1 MKKGGSVARIGEVDR
16 KTKETK
22 ISLKLNI
29 DGRGK
34 SDISTSI
41 PFLDHMLELMC
52 AHGFFDITL
61 KATGDIKVDYHHT
74 MEDIGICLGEGVKK
88 ALGDKG
94 KIKRYGQ
101 ALLPMDETLAC
112 VVLDISNRPHLVY
125 NVNVEARKIGD
136 LDTELMKEF
145 FQGFAIHSG
154 TTLHINILYGQ
165 NTHHIFE
172 SIFKA
177 FGKAL
182 DEATS
187 MDKRIEGPL
196 STKGIL

>member
-1 MKKGGSVARIGEVDR
+1 MARIGRVER

-22 ISLKLNI
+22 ISLKLNL
-29 DGRGK
+29 DGKGK

-52 AHGFFDITL
+52 AHGFLDITL
-61 KATGDIKVDYHHT
+61 KATGDIGVDYHHT
-74 MEDIGICLGEGVKK
+74 IEDIGICLGEGVRKV
-88 ALGDKG
+88 LGDKR

-101 ALLPMDETLAC
+101 ALVPMDETLTC

-125 NVNVEARKIGD
+125 NVGVGSHKIGD

-145 FQGFAIHSG
+145 FQSFAVHSG

-187 MDKRIEGPL
+187 VDKRIEGPL

>member
-1 MKKGGSVARIGEVDR
+1 MARIGRVER

-22 ISLKLNI
+22 ISLKLNL
-29 DGRGK
+29 DGKGK

-52 AHGFFDITL
+52 AHGFLDITL
-61 KATGDIKVDYHHT
+61 KATGDIGVDYHHT
-74 MEDIGICLGEGVKK
+74 IEDIGICLGEAVRKV
-88 ALGDKG
+88 LGDKR

-101 ALLPMDETLAC
+101 ALVPMDETLTC

-125 NVNVEARKIGD
+125 NVGVGSHKIGD

-145 FQGFAIHSG
+145 FQSFAVHSG

-187 MDKRIEGPL
+187 VDKRIEGPL

>member
-1 MKKGGSVARIGEVDR
+1 MARIGRVER
-16 KTKETK
+16 NTKETK
-22 ISLKLNI
+22 ISLKLNL
-29 DGRGK
+29 DGKGK

-61 KATGDIKVDYHHT
+61 KATGDIGVDYHHT
-74 MEDIGICLGEGVKK
+74 IEDIGICLGEAVRKV
-88 ALGDKG
+88 LGDKR

-101 ALLPMDETLAC
+101 ALVPMDETLTC

-125 NVNVEARKIGD
+125 NVGVGSHKIGD

-145 FQGFAIHSG
+145 FQSFAVHSG

-187 MDKRIEGPL
+187 VDKRIEGPL

>member
-1 MKKGGSVARIGEVDR
+1 MVARIGRVER

-29 DGRGK
+29 DGKGK
-34 SDISTSI
+34 TDISTSI

-52 AHGFFDITL
+52 VHGFLDITL
-61 KATGDIKVDYHHT
+61 KATGDIRVDYHHT
-74 MEDIGICLGEGVKK
+74 IEDIGICLGEGVKK
-88 ALGDKG
+88 ALGDKR
-94 KIKRYGQ
+94 KIKRYGH
-101 ALLPMDETLAC
+101 ALVPMDETLAC
-112 VVLDISNRPHLVY
+112 VVLDVSNRPHLVY
-125 NVNVEARKIGD
+125 NVGVEPRKIGD
-136 LDTELMKEF
+136 LDTELMREF
-145 FQGFAIHSG
+145 FQGFAVHSG
-154 TTLHINILYGQ
+154 TTLHINSLYGQ

-187 MDKRIEGPL
+187 VDKRIEGPL